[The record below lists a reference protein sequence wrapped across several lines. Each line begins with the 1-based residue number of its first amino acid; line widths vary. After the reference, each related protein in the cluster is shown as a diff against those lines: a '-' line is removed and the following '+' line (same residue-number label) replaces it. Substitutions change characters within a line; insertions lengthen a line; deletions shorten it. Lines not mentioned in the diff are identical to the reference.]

1 MRNIILSFLIIINV
15 FSIFELGTY
24 GENDF
29 IQLISVRVIIAAV
42 SLILSITYILVKGT
56 KTMVILS
63 AITALV
69 ALSHFLY
76 LIYASL

>member
-1 MRNIILSFLIIINV
+1 MRNIILSFLIIINI
-15 FSIFELGTY
+15 FSLFELGTY

-29 IQLISVRVIIAAV
+29 IQLVSVRVIIAAV

-63 AITALV
+63 IVTALI

-76 LIYASL
+76 LVYVSL